1 MKHNFKFIYPK
12 SMRSLID
19 EKRHYEVE
27 STKLPS
33 VTTILSATMPDDKKK
48 ALDAWKE
55 KVGNI
60 EADEYYMM
68 SEGNLVMPYNGS
80 EIYRKS
86 YIRRLTTGSL
96 IGEI

>member
-1 MKHNFKFIYPK
+1 MKQNFKFIYPK

-55 KVGNI
+55 RVGNV
-60 EADEYYMM
+60 EADK
-68 SEGNLVMPYNGS
+68 
-80 EIYRKS
+80 I
-86 YIRRLTTGSL
+86 
-96 IGEI
+96 